1 MIDDR
6 TVAAALERLALVA
19 PAHWPT
25 ARAEVQDG
33 GTFLLLSV
41 QLAATDGVKVSASE
55 RDSITRELNAVV
67 PPVPEQTLGSWMLVV
82 KRGAKVEESILPN
95 GV

>member
-6 TVAAALERLALVA
+6 VVSAALERLALVA
-19 PAHWPT
+19 PVHWPP
-25 ARAEVQDG
+25 ASAEIQDG

-41 QLAATDGVKVSASE
+41 QLATSDRVEVNASE
-55 RDSITRELNAVV
+55 RDSIVCALNAVI
-67 PPVPEQTLGSWMLVV
+67 PPFPEQTLGSWMVIV
-82 KRGAKVEESILPN
+82 KRGAKVEESILPS